1 MPRMLRVGVSV
12 SPVREISEEAAMGD
26 IYESASYQP
35 RKAIGALL
43 SRVKVAMLAALDA
56 ELAAD
61 KRLGPLELSAAQFAV
76 IASLAAGSEA
86 KSAAD
91 LCKGISY
98 DAGAMTRM
106 LDRLESK
113 GLLRRRRSAADRRL
127 VHLELTNEGR
137 AAYPRM
143 CDLSL
148 AVANRFLH
156 GFSRAEARQLETL
169 LTRMLENVA
178 GYEARRRA

>member
-1 MPRMLRVGVSV
+1 
-12 SPVREISEEAAMGD
+12 
-26 IYESASYQP
+26 
-35 RKAIGALL
+35 L
-43 SRVKVAMLAALDA
+43 SRVKVEMLAALDG

-61 KRLGPLELSAAQFAV
+61 KRLAPLELSGAQFAV
-76 IASLAAGSEA
+76 IASLAAGSEP

-113 GLLRRRRSAADRRL
+113 GLLRRRRSADDRRL
-127 VHLELTNEGR
+127 VHLELTDEGR

-143 CDLSL
+143 REMSM

-156 GFSRAEARQLETL
+156 GFSRTEARQLESL
-169 LTRMLENVA
+169 LARMIENAPGHAPRA
-178 GYEARRRA
+178 GA

>member
-1 MPRMLRVGVSV
+1 
-12 SPVREISEEAAMGD
+12 MGD
-26 IYESASYQP
+26 IYDSASYQP

-43 SRVKVAMLAALDA
+43 SRVKVEMLAALDG

-61 KRLGPLELSAAQFAV
+61 KRLAPLELSAAQFAV
-76 IASLAAGSEA
+76 IASLAAGSEP
-86 KSAAD
+86 KSATD

-113 GLLRRRRSAADRRL
+113 GLLRRRRSADDRRL
-127 VHLELTNEGR
+127 VHLELTDDGR
-137 AAYPRM
+137 AAYARM
-143 CDLSL
+143 RELSL

-156 GFSRAEARQLETL
+156 GFSRAEARQLESL
-169 LTRMLENVA
+169 LTRMIENA
-178 GYEARRRA
+178 PGYEEARSGT